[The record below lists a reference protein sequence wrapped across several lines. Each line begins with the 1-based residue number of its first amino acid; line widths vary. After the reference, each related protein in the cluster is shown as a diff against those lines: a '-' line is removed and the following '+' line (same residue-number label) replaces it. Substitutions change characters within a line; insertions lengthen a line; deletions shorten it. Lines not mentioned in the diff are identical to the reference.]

1 MLLFANGYIEYNYT
15 NQATFDEYGN
25 PIKDENPTSKVRCSY
40 QVTKE
45 NRNTLTI
52 DGVMHLISYTIDV
65 DANSVPNSFAPTS
78 ITLIPDRVNSCPKQ
92 YSVKQIQYYDLTKSI
107 RIWV

>member
-15 NQATFDEYGN
+15 DKAVFDEHGN
-25 PIKDENPTSKVRCSY
+25 PIVDKNPTSKVRCAY

-45 NRNTLTI
+45 NRNTLTV
-52 DGVMHLISYTIDV
+52 DGVVHLISYTIDI
-65 DANSVPNSFAPTS
+65 DASSVPKSFAPTS
-78 ITLIPDRVNSCPKQ
+78 IVLIPDRTGISKQ
-92 YSVKQIQYYDLTKSI
+92 YSVKQIQYYDITKSI

>member
-15 NQATFDEYGN
+15 NQASFDEHGN
-25 PIKDENPTSKVRCSY
+25 PIKDNNPTSKVRCSY

-45 NRNTLTI
+45 NRNTLTV
-52 DGVMHLISYTIDV
+52 DGVVHLISYTIDI
-65 DANSVPNSFAPTS
+65 DANSVPKSFDPTS
-78 ITLIPDRVNSCPKQ
+78 ITLIPDRTGNPKQ
-92 YSVKQIQYYDLTKSI
+92 YSVKQIQYYDITRSI